1 MVTRSFDPLW
11 PCLWHVPRERERGRR
26 GTARAMHV
34 GERVQYVRGKR
45 VQRVLCGYRY
55 RRGAKALTFFGLFGW
70 RFYPRSREKVK
81 IDMSLPV
88 FILKWI
94 YF

>member
-55 RRGAKALTFFGLFGW
+55 RRGAKALTFFGVYI
-70 RFYPRSREKVK
+70 RTATSQRK
-81 IDMSLPV
+81 I
-88 FILKWI
+88 KWI
-94 YF
+94 